1 MDSPYGSPWVARLSL
16 LGSGL
21 SYVEFL
27 WRSTGDIGDVLSF
40 DETKRRCRVTRRPGT
55 VDSRIG
61 ESGFVTVE
69 GIPED
74 EIVKIG
80 FSDLGEI
87 ERERER
93 YA

>member
-1 MDSPYGSPWVARLSL
+1 M
-16 LGSGL
+16 
-21 SYVEFL
+21 
-27 WRSTGDIGDVLSF
+27 
-40 DETKRRCRVTRRPGT
+40 TRRPGT

-93 YA
+93 ERERDMHSLPDGFRCRGRPTEQ

>member
-1 MDSPYGSPWVARLSL
+1 M
-16 LGSGL
+16 
-21 SYVEFL
+21 
-27 WRSTGDIGDVLSF
+27 
-40 DETKRRCRVTRRPGT
+40 TRRPGI
-55 VDSRIG
+55 VVSRIG

-93 YA
+93 EICIGAEDDRQSRKCGLDRASRHRSVWRD

>member
-1 MDSPYGSPWVARLSL
+1 M
-16 LGSGL
+16 
-21 SYVEFL
+21 
-27 WRSTGDIGDVLSF
+27 
-40 DETKRRCRVTRRPGT
+40 TRRPGT

-74 EIVKIG
+74 EIVKMIG

-93 YA
+93 DMHRCRGRPTEQEVWTR